1 MPGVKKNVKRTD
13 NISQLRVS
21 KFVVYFDQRLQQQV
35 SHLAYEQTCRSQY
48 CDPFV
53 IHNVIHNAKL

>member
-1 MPGVKKNVKRTD
+1 MPGVQKNVKRID
-13 NISQLRVS
+13 DVSQLRVS
-21 KFVVYFDQRLQQQV
+21 KFVVYFNQRLQQV
-35 SHLAYEQTCRSQY
+35 SHLAYEQSCRSQY